1 MARSTSW
8 LATYATRASAGP
20 MGRSGTWCCSQTS
33 STTSGARTLIA
44 RGRPEG
50 LDRAL
55 HMLEQAEETAA
66 RLGGGLVT
74 REVAACRAALA
85 AIGG

>member
-33 STTSGARTLIA
+33 STTSWARTLIA
-44 RGRPEG
+44 RSRPED

-55 HMLEQAEETAA
+55 HMLEQAEETAVL
-66 RLGGGLVT
+66 LGGVLVT
-74 REVAACRAALA
+74 PRSR
-85 AIGG
+85 